1 MIEFSLAGKR
11 LPGNVLMVFLLNDRQ
26 WFLAAV
32 FMYGLGALYSI
43 FLWRG
48 GFRRANHI
56 IYAVLLAGFGL
67 HTWSMVQRGASF
79 SRCPINNL
87 YEATAFIV
95 WTMCAV
101 YMVVGLWPR
110 LRFLGAFLSPLL
122 FGIGIFA
129 MMPALDTNPIATQ
142 PAHEM
147 RSLHAA
153 LTLLACGGFGLS
165 AASSLMFLTQA
176 YNLKFNKLRAV
187 ASLLPSIERLERV
200 TGIAMITAFILL
212 TLGMASGSLWL
223 KSSQGAYVK
232 HDPIILWTV
241 LIWLFYL
248 ALLLLHLKFGIRGR
262 RFAHSAVGAFLFLM
276 LTFWGFF
283 LLSPV
288 HHP

>member
-1 MIEFSLAGKR
+1 
-11 LPGNVLMVFLLNDRQ
+11 
-26 WFLAAV
+26 
-32 FMYGLGALYSI
+32 MYGVGALYFI
-43 FLWRG
+43 FLWRS

-56 IYAVLLAGFGL
+56 IYAVLLAGFAL
-67 HTWSMVQRGASF
+67 HTWAMIQRGFSF

-101 YMVVGLWPR
+101 YIVLGLWPR
-110 LRFLGAFLSPLL
+110 LRFWGAFLSPIL
-122 FGIGIFA
+122 FGVGIFA
-129 MMPALDTNPIATQ
+129 MMPALDPNPITTQ

-153 LTLLACGGFGLS
+153 LVLLACGGFGLS
-165 AASSLMFLTQA
+165 AGSSLMFLSQEH
-176 YNLKFNKLRAV
+176 NLKFNKLRAV
-187 ASLLPSIERLERV
+187 SSLLPSIERLERV
-200 TGIAMITAFILL
+200 TSITMIAAVILL
-212 TLGMASGSLWL
+212 TLGMAAGSLWL
-223 KSSQGAYVK
+223 KFSQGVYVK

-248 ALLLLHLKFGIRGR
+248 ALLLLHWKFGIRGR
-262 RFAHSAVGAFLFLM
+262 RFAHGAVGAFLFVM

>member
-1 MIEFSLAGKR
+1 
-11 LPGNVLMVFLLNDRQ
+11 
-26 WFLAAV
+26 
-32 FMYGLGALYSI
+32 MYGLGTLYSI

-48 GFRRANHI
+48 GFRRDNHI
-56 IYAVLLAGFGL
+56 IYAVLLVGFGL
-67 HTWSMVQRGASF
+67 HTWAMIQRGASF

-87 YEATAFIV
+87 YEATTFIV
-95 WTMCAV
+95 WTMGAV
-101 YMVVGLWPR
+101 YMVLGLWHR
-110 LRFLGAFLSPLL
+110 LRFLGAFLSPIL

-129 MMPALDTNPIATQ
+129 LMPALDFNPAAVQ
-142 PAHEM
+142 PANEM

-187 ASLLPSIERLERV
+187 VSLLPSIERLERV
-200 TGIAMITAFILL
+200 AVITMSAAFVLL
-212 TLGMASGSLWL
+212 TLGMVSGSFWL
-223 KSSQGAYVK
+223 KSSKGVYVR

-248 ALLLLHLKFGIRGR
+248 VLLLLHWRFGIRGR
-262 RFAHSAVGAFLFLM
+262 RFAHCAVGAFVFLM

>member
-1 MIEFSLAGKR
+1 
-11 LPGNVLMVFLLNDRQ
+11 MVFLLNDRQ
-26 WFLAAV
+26 WFLSAV
-32 FMYGLGALYSI
+32 SMYGLGALYFI

-48 GFRRANHI
+48 GFRRDNHI
-56 IYAVLLAGFGL
+56 IYAVLLAGFVL
-67 HTWSMVQRGASF
+67 HTWAMIQRGFSF

-101 YMVVGLWPR
+101 YMVLGLWHR
-110 LRFLGAFLSPLL
+110 LRFLGAFLSPIL
-122 FGIGIFA
+122 FAIGIFA
-129 MMPALDTNPIATQ
+129 LMPALDSSSIMTQ

-165 AASSLMFLTQA
+165 AASSLMFLTQEH
-176 YNLKFNKLRAV
+176 NLKFNKLRAV
-187 ASLLPSIERLERV
+187 ASLLPSIERLELV
-200 TGIAMITAFILL
+200 AGITMVAAFVLL
-212 TLGMASGSLWL
+212 TLGMTAGSLWL
-223 KSSQGAYVK
+223 KSSQGVYVK
-232 HDPIILWTV
+232 HDPIILWTI

-248 ALLLLHLKFGIRGR
+248 ALLLLHWKFGLRGR
-262 RFAHSAVGAFLFLM
+262 RFARSAVGAFLFLM

>member
-1 MIEFSLAGKR
+1 MT
-11 LPGNVLMVFLLNDRQ
+11 
-26 WFLAAV
+26 AV
-32 FMYGLGALYSI
+32 SMYGLGALYSI

-48 GFRRANHI
+48 GFRRDNYI
-56 IYAVLLAGFGL
+56 IYAVMLLGFGL

-79 SRCPINNL
+79 SRCPVNNL
-87 YEATAFIV
+87 YEATAFIA
-95 WTMCAV
+95 WSMGAV
-101 YMVVGLWPR
+101 YMVLGLWHR
-110 LRFLGAFLSPLL
+110 LRFLGAFLSPIL

-129 MMPALDTNPIATQ
+129 LMPALDANPAAVQT
-142 PAHEM
+142 PNEM

-165 AASSLMFLTQA
+165 AAASLMLLTQEH
-176 YNLKFNKLRAV
+176 NLKFNKIRAL
-187 ASLLPSIERLERV
+187 ASLLPSIERLEKV
-200 TGIAMITAFILL
+200 AGITTITAFILL
-212 TLGMASGSLWL
+212 TLGMVSGSIWL
-223 KSSQGAYVK
+223 KSSKSVYFR

-248 ALLLLHLKFGIRGR
+248 ILLVLHWKFGVRGR
-262 RFAHSAVGAFLFLM
+262 RFARSAVGAFLFLM